1 MFKITQRQAVLF
13 SLAIQLLATLF
24 LSVFQFITVQK
35 NTQKDLI
42 LTVAVTVIYAGLLA
56 LYRGGWDPARHVA
69 VVFFTLILALSLP
82 EPFVSQ
88 YAPMVMITPLVL
100 ALVVAEPIWLLGIAF
115 ALWFIL
121 LARANFQGV
130 YANPVTLG
138 LYFMIVAGLLV
149 SRLVVETARRQ
160 AEQQAR
166 ELRLAYDATIEGWS
180 HALDLRDKETEG
192 HSQRVTSMSV
202 RLARSMRMSE
212 EELVHVRRGA
222 LLHDI
227 GKLSVPD
234 GILLKPGPLTDDEWV
249 VMKKHPIFSYEMLSP
264 IHYLQPALDIPYCH
278 HEKWDGSGYP
288 RGLKGVQI
296 PLVARIFA
304 VVDVWDALSSDRP
317 YRAKWAE
324 EKVREH
330 IRSSSR
336 IHFDP
341 QVVEVFMQLLYLLTG
356 HW

>member
-13 SLAIQLLATLF
+13 SLSIQLLATFF
-24 LSVFQFITVQK
+24 LSVFQLITVQK

-192 HSQRVTSMSV
+192 HTQRVTEQAL
-202 RLARSMRMSE
+202 RLARAMRLSQ
-212 EELVHVRRGA
+212 EELDQIRRGA

-227 GKLSVPD
+227 GKMGVPD
-234 GILLKPGPLTDDEWV
+234 AILHKPDALTKDEWII
-249 VMKKHPIFSYEMLSP
+249 MRKHPLYASEMLSS
-264 IHYLQPALDIPYCH
+264 IDFLRAALDIPYCH

-288 RGLKGVQI
+288 RGLAGEEI
-296 PLVARIFA
+296 PLAARIFA
-304 VVDVWDALSSDRP
+304 VVDVWDALRSNRP
-317 YRAKWAE
+317 YRSNWPD
-324 EKVREH
+324 EKVRDH
-330 IRSSSR
+330 IRDER
-336 IHFDP
+336 GKHFDP
-341 QVVEVFMQLLYLLTG
+341 QIVEQFLTLLDEQKG
-356 HW
+356 

>member
-192 HSQRVTSMSV
+192 HTQRVTEQAL
-202 RLARSMRMSE
+202 RLARAMRLSQ
-212 EELVHVRRGA
+212 EELDQIRRGA

-227 GKLSVPD
+227 GKMGVPD
-234 GILLKPGPLTDDEWV
+234 AILHKPDALTKDEWGI
-249 VMKKHPIFSYEMLSP
+249 MHKHPVYAYEMLSS
-264 IHYLQPALDIPYCH
+264 IDFLRAALDIPYCH

-288 RGLKGVQI
+288 RGLAGEEI
-296 PLVARIFA
+296 PLAARIFA
-304 VVDVWDALSSDRP
+304 VVDVWDALRSNRP
-317 YRAKWAE
+317 YRSNWPD
-324 EKVREH
+324 EKVRDH
-330 IRSSSR
+330 IRDER
-336 IHFDP
+336 GKHFDP
-341 QVVEVFMQLLYLLTG
+341 QIVEQFLTLLDEQKG
-356 HW
+356 